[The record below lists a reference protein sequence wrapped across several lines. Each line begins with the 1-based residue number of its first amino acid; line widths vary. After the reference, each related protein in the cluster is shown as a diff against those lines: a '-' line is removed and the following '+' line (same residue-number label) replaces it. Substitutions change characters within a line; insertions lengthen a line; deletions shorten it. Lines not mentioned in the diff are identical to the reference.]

1 MGDME
6 DIITEVIIDKFME
19 KFDVVPE
26 SAEGNYKTNKLA
38 IKATVRLVTTLL
50 FYVSGIGGV
59 TSCKFVLTTLLDI
72 ITSSKTFKDVQIKM
86 KAAIENAKEKYLN
99 RNLIMDNPKKETT
112 LDDFIEEFK
121 EPPNLYGN

>member
-6 DIITEVIIDKFME
+6 DIISEVIIDKFMK

-26 SAEGNYKTNKLA
+26 SAEDKTNKLA
-38 IKATVRLVTTLL
+38 IKTTVRLVTTLL
-50 FYVSGIGGV
+50 FYVSGIGGA